1 MTNTKPHGIY
11 FPVTHSINLS
21 GKSIETIHYSF
32 MWDYWVYSTHT
43 HFENKKQASKAFV
56 LQSSLV

>member
-32 MWDYWVYSTHT
+32 YVG
-43 HFENKKQASKAFV
+43 
-56 LQSSLV
+56 LLGL